1 MIDYELIVI
10 TRIIFGFIALAL
22 FGLVC
27 YTFGKSRAEIFPD
40 DDIDNIDE
48 ALHEANLQ
56 GYEEGYEEGYRACW
70 NSGYKAGYDDGVHGT
85 PRRPQ
90 FMTLNHV
97 RNRRDED
104 A

>member
-10 TRIIFGFIALAL
+10 TRIIVGCIALAL
-22 FGLVC
+22 FGLTC
-27 YTFGKSRAEIFPD
+27 YAFGKSRAEIFPD
-40 DDIDNIDE
+40 DDIDNIEE
-48 ALHEANLQ
+48 ALNEANLQ
-56 GYEEGYEEGYRACW
+56 GYEEGYRTGW

-90 FMTLNHV
+90 FITLNHV